1 MQLGAR
7 GSTGDVAASGLQGP
21 GGGTMY
27 KLQRARGGLAAARLC
42 LVLQEHREGH
52 RTGKGHS
59 LEEGGA
65 GKGFSF
71 PVGAKKLQEE
81 GEDVDNV

>member
-1 MQLGAR
+1 
-7 GSTGDVAASGLQGP
+7 
-21 GGGTMY
+21 MY
-27 KLQRARGGLAAARLC
+27 KLQKGWQQEGAAAHKLAAASLC

-59 LEEGGA
+59 LEEGRG
-65 GKGFSF
+65 GEGPSF

-81 GEDVDNV
+81 GEDIDNV